1 MVTGCVKKEVKDL
14 RSLTD
19 SVANLKGVGPKR
31 VADLATL
38 GIDTIEDLL
47 TYYPTR
53 YNDFTP
59 TDIESAKDKQ
69 KITLQGVVVSEPL
82 LVRYGYRRNRLT
94 FRMQVGKEVVIATFF
109 NQPYIKKQIELNQQ
123 VTVMGKWDAPRRQV
137 TGNKLLKEK
146 ADDQNEFGAVYAV
159 NKHIR
164 QNVLQSFIR
173 QAYEEYANIIPTYL
187 PETIRQRYRLMD
199 RRQMIREI
207 HFPQTQATAKAAR
220 RTAAYEEFFLF
231 QLRLQAIRRAHR
243 QEDGERILYHNDE
256 LKEFI
261 GGLPFELTDAQ
272 KRVVNEICRDMRQ
285 PYQMNRL
292 LQGDVG
298 SGKTI
303 VAAIAIYAAITAG
316 YQAALMAPTEILAGQ
331 HAKKLAKI
339 FEGTHV
345 QVALLTGSLTAKQHR
360 ELLTA
365 MKRGDVNL
373 IVGTHALIQD
383 GVEYANLGLV
393 ITDEQHRFGV
403 NQRQQLR
410 EKGEHP
416 DVLAM
421 TATPIPRTLAIT
433 NYGEM
438 DVSIIDQLPA
448 GRKPIQTKWL
458 QSNQHAAAIHF
469 LREQLKQGAQ
479 AYVVSPL
486 IEESA
491 ALDVQNATDLYNQL
505 SADLE
510 PAYKVGLLH
519 GRMGTEE
526 KDEAMRQF
534 KSGELQV
541 LVATTVI
548 EVGVDNPN
556 ATVMVIYDA
565 DRFGLAQLHQLRG
578 RVGRGSRQSYCLLI
592 ADPKTDEG
600 KARMKTMVATDD
612 GFKIAEQ
619 DLKLRGSGDVLGKK
633 QSGMPEFK
641 VGDPVADLKILQIAR
656 ADAGNL
662 LGMPNWDQV
671 DENQPLVL
679 YLKRHELETHFD

>member
-331 HAKKLAKI
+331 HAEKLAKI

-641 VGDPVADLKILQIAR
+641 VGDPVADLKMLQIAR

>member
-231 QLRLQAIRRAHR
+231 QLRLQAIRRARR

-331 HAKKLAKI
+331 HAEKLAKI

-641 VGDPVADLKILQIAR
+641 VGDPVTDLKMLQIAR

-662 LGMPNWDQV
+662 LGMSKWDQV

>member
-1 MVTGCVKKEVKDL
+1 MKDL

-94 FRMQVGKEVVIATFF
+94 FRMQVGNEVVIATFF

-137 TGNKLLKEK
+137 TGNKLLKKK
-146 ADDQNEFGAVYAV
+146 ADDRNEFGAVYAV

-173 QAYEEYANIIPTYL
+173 QAYDEYANIIPTYL

-641 VGDPVADLKILQIAR
+641 VGDPVADLKMLQIAR

-662 LGMPNWDQV
+662 LGMSKWDQV

>member
-59 TDIESAKDKQ
+59 KDIESAKDKQ

-331 HAKKLAKI
+331 HAEKLAKI

>member
-94 FRMQVGKEVVIATFF
+94 FRMQVGNEVVIATFF

-137 TGNKLLKEK
+137 TGNELLKEK
-146 ADDQNEFGAVYAV
+146 ADDRNEFGAVYAV

-331 HAKKLAKI
+331 HAEKLAKI

-641 VGDPVADLKILQIAR
+641 VGDPVADLKMLQIAR

-662 LGMPNWDQV
+662 LGMSNWDQV

>member
-331 HAKKLAKI
+331 HAEKLAKI

-365 MKRGDVNL
+365 MKRGGVNL

>member
-331 HAKKLAKI
+331 HAEKLAKI

-662 LGMPNWDQV
+662 LGMPNGDQV

>member
-94 FRMQVGKEVVIATFF
+94 FRMQVGNEVVIATFF

-146 ADDQNEFGAVYAV
+146 ADDRNEFGAVYAV

-331 HAKKLAKI
+331 HAEKLAKI

-526 KDEAMRQF
+526 KDEVMRQF

-641 VGDPVADLKILQIAR
+641 VGDPVADLKMLQIAR

>member
-1 MVTGCVKKEVKDL
+1 MKDL

-641 VGDPVADLKILQIAR
+641 VGDPVADLKMLQIAR

-662 LGMPNWDQV
+662 LGMSKWDQV

>member
-1 MVTGCVKKEVKDL
+1 M

-19 SVANLKGVGPKR
+19 SVATLKGVGPKR

-59 TDIESAKDKQ
+59 TDLDSAKDKQ
-69 KITLQGVVVSEPL
+69 KITLQGLVVSEPL
-82 LVRYGYRRNRLT
+82 LTRYGYRRNRLS
-94 FRMQVGKEVVIATFF
+94 FRMQVGKEVLVVTFF
-109 NQPYIKKQIELNQQ
+109 NQPYIKKQLALNQQ
-123 VTVMGKWDAPRRQV
+123 VTVMGKWDAPRRQI
-137 TGNKLLKEK
+137 TANRLIKEQ
-146 ADDQNEFGAVYAV
+146 ADNRNEYGAVYSV

-164 QNVLQSFIR
+164 QSTLQSFIR
-173 QAYEEYANIIPTYL
+173 QAYDEYARLIPTYL
-187 PETIRQRYRLMD
+187 PETLRSRYRLMD
-199 RRQMIREI
+199 RRQMIKEI
-207 HFPQTQATAKAAR
+207 HFPQSQAMAKAAR

-243 QEDGERILYHNDE
+243 QENGNRILYHNDE

-261 GGLPFELTDAQ
+261 AGLPFELTAAQ
-272 KRVVNEICRDMRQ
+272 KRVVNEICRDLRQ

-298 SGKTI
+298 SGKTV
-303 VAAIAIYAAITAG
+303 VAAIAIYATITAG
-316 YQAALMAPTEILAGQ
+316 YQAALMAPTEILAAQ
-331 HAKKLAKI
+331 HAEKLSRVFA
-339 FEGTHV
+339 GTHV
-345 QVALLTGSLTAKQHR
+345 HVALLTGSLTSKQHQQ
-360 ELLTA
+360 LGKA
-365 MKRGDVNL
+365 IKQGDVNL
-373 IVGTHALIQD
+373 IVGTHALIQNE
-383 GVEYANLGLV
+383 VKYANLGLV

-410 EKGEHP
+410 EKGDHP

-448 GRKPIQTKWL
+448 GRKPIQTQWL
-458 QSNQHAAAIHF
+458 KSNQHAEAIRF

-505 SADLE
+505 SADLQ
-510 PAYKVGLLH
+510 PTYHVGLLH
-519 GRMGTEE
+519 GRMGTDE
-526 KDEAMRQF
+526 KNQVMQQF
-534 KSGELQV
+534 KTGQVQV

-600 KARMKTMVATDD
+600 KARMKTMVATND
-612 GFKIAEQ
+612 GFKVAEQ
-619 DLKLRGSGDVLGKK
+619 DLKLRGAGDVLGRK
-633 QSGMPEFK
+633 QSGVPDFK
-641 VGDPVADLKILQIAR
+641 VGDPIADLKMLQIAR
-656 ADAGNL
+656 SDAGSL
-662 LGMPNWDQV
+662 LATPHWDDV

-679 YLKRHELETHFD
+679 YLKRHELATHFD

>member
-94 FRMQVGKEVVIATFF
+94 FRMQVGNEVVIATFF

-123 VTVMGKWDAPRRQV
+123 VTVMGKWDASRRQV
-137 TGNKLLKEK
+137 TGNKLLKGK
-146 ADDQNEFGAVYAV
+146 ADDRNEFGAVYAV

-303 VAAIAIYAAITAG
+303 VAAITIYAAITAG

-331 HAKKLAKI
+331 HAEKLAKI

-641 VGDPVADLKILQIAR
+641 VGDPVADLKMLQIAR

>member
-1 MVTGCVKKEVKDL
+1 M

-38 GIDTIEDLL
+38 GIDTVEDLL

-94 FRMQVGKEVVIATFF
+94 FRMQVGNEVVVATFF

-146 ADDQNEFGAVYAV
+146 ADNRNKYGAVYAV

-243 QEDGERILYHNDE
+243 QEDGDRILYHNDE

-303 VAAIAIYAAITAG
+303 VAAIAVYAAITAG
-316 YQAALMAPTEILAGQ
+316 YQATLMAPTEILAGQ
-331 HAKKLAKI
+331 HAEKLAKI

-510 PAYKVGLLH
+510 PTYKVGLLH

-578 RVGRGSRQSYCLLI
+578 RVGRGDRQSYCLLI

-641 VGDPVADLKILQIAR
+641 VGDPVADLKMLQIAR

>member
-1 MVTGCVKKEVKDL
+1 M

-19 SVANLKGVGPKR
+19 SVATLKGVGPKR

-59 TDIESAKDKQ
+59 TDLDSAKDKQ
-69 KITLQGVVVSEPL
+69 KITLQGLVVSEPL
-82 LVRYGYRRNRLT
+82 LTRYGYRRNRLS
-94 FRMQVGKEVVIATFF
+94 FRMQVGKEVLVVTFF
-109 NQPYIKKQIELNQQ
+109 NQPYIKKQLALNQQ
-123 VTVMGKWDAPRRQV
+123 VTVMGKWDAPRRQI
-137 TGNKLLKEK
+137 TANRLIKEQ
-146 ADDQNEFGAVYAV
+146 ADNRNEYGAVYSV

-164 QNVLQSFIR
+164 QSTLQSFIR
-173 QAYEEYANIIPTYL
+173 QAYDEYARLIPTYL
-187 PETIRQRYRLMD
+187 PETLRSRYRLMD
-199 RRQMIREI
+199 RRQMIKEI
-207 HFPQTQATAKAAR
+207 HFPQSQAMAKAAR

-243 QEDGERILYHNDE
+243 QENGNRILYHNDE

-261 GGLPFELTDAQ
+261 AGLPFELTAAQ
-272 KRVVNEICRDMRQ
+272 KRVVNEICRDLRQ

-298 SGKTI
+298 SGKTV
-303 VAAIAIYAAITAG
+303 VAAIAIYATITAG
-316 YQAALMAPTEILAGQ
+316 YQAALMAPTEILAAQ
-331 HAKKLAKI
+331 HAEKLSRVFA
-339 FEGTHV
+339 GTHV
-345 QVALLTGSLTAKQHR
+345 HVALLTGSLTSKQHQQ
-360 ELLTA
+360 LGKA
-365 MKRGDVNL
+365 IKQGDVNL

-383 GVEYANLGLV
+383 EVKYANLGLV

-410 EKGEHP
+410 EKGDHP

-448 GRKPIQTKWL
+448 GRKPIQTQWL
-458 QSNQHAAAIHF
+458 KSNQHAEAIRF

-505 SADLE
+505 SADLQ
-510 PAYKVGLLH
+510 PTYHVGLLH
-519 GRMGTEE
+519 GRMGTDE
-526 KDEAMRQF
+526 KNQVMQQF
-534 KSGELQV
+534 KTGQVQV

-600 KARMKTMVATDD
+600 KARMKTMVATND
-612 GFKIAEQ
+612 GFKVAEQ
-619 DLKLRGSGDVLGKK
+619 DLKLRGAGDVLGRK
-633 QSGMPEFK
+633 QSGVPDFK
-641 VGDPVADLKILQIAR
+641 VGDPIADLKMLQIAR
-656 ADAGNL
+656 SDAGSL
-662 LGMPNWDQV
+662 LATPHWDDV

-679 YLKRHELETHFD
+679 YLKRHELATHFD

>member
-1 MVTGCVKKEVKDL
+1 M

-19 SVANLKGVGPKR
+19 SVTKLKGVGPKR

-59 TDIESAKDKQ
+59 TDITSAKDKQ
-69 KITLQGVVVSEPL
+69 KITLQGIVVSEPL
-82 LVRYGYRRNRLT
+82 LTHYGYRRNRLS
-94 FRMQVGKEVVIATFF
+94 FRMQIGREVIVVTFF
-109 NQPYIKKQIELNQQ
+109 NQPYIKKQVTLNQQ
-123 VTVMGKWDAPRRQV
+123 VTVMGKWDATRRQI
-137 TGNKLLKEK
+137 TANKLIKEQ
-146 ADDQNEFGAVYAV
+146 ADQQNEFGAVYSV

-164 QNVLQSFIR
+164 QSVLQSFIR
-173 QAYEEYANIIPTYL
+173 QAYEEYGNIIPTYL
-187 PETIRQRYRLMD
+187 PRALRQRYRLMD
-199 RRQMIREI
+199 RRQMIKEI
-207 HFPQTQATAKAAR
+207 HFPQTQMTAKAAR

-243 QEDGERILYHNDE
+243 QEDGNRILYHNDE

-261 GGLPFELTDAQ
+261 ANLPFELTDAQ
-272 KRVVNEICRDMRQ
+272 KKVVNEICRDMRQ

-298 SGKTI
+298 SGKTV
-303 VAAIAIYAAITAG
+303 VAAIAIYAAVTAG
-316 YQAALMAPTEILAGQ
+316 YQAALMAPTEILAAQ
-331 HAKKLAKI
+331 HAEKLSRVFA
-339 FEGTHV
+339 GTHV
-345 QVALLTGSLTAKQHR
+345 HVALLTGALTVKQHQS
-360 ELLTA
+360 LIAA

-373 IVGTHALIQD
+373 IIGTHALIQD
-383 GVEYANLGLV
+383 DVEYANLGLV

-403 NQRQQLR
+403 NQRQRLR
-410 EKGEHP
+410 EKGDHP

-438 DVSIIDQLPA
+438 DVSVIDQMPA
-448 GRKPIQTKWL
+448 GRKPIQTQWL
-458 QSNQHAAAIHF
+458 KSNQHAEAIHF
-469 LREQLKQGAQ
+469 LREQLEKGAQ
-479 AYVVSPL
+479 AYVVSAL
-486 IEESA
+486 IEEST
-491 ALDVQNATDLYNQL
+491 ALDVQNATDLFQQL
-505 SADLE
+505 SADLQ
-510 PAYKVGLLH
+510 PDYKVGLLH
-519 GRMGTEE
+519 GRMENDE
-526 KDEAMRQF
+526 KDKTMQQF
-534 KSGELQV
+534 KAGKIQV
-541 LVATTVI
+541 LVATTVV

-556 ATVMVIYDA
+556 ATIMVIFDA

-578 RVGRGSRQSYCLLI
+578 RVGRGDRQSYCLLI

-600 KARMKTMVATDD
+600 KARMKTMVATND
-612 GFKIAEQ
+612 GFKVAEQ

-641 VGDPVADLKILQIAR
+641 VGDPIADLKMLQIAR

-662 LGMPNWDQV
+662 LATPNWDNI

-679 YLKRHELETHFD
+679 YLQRHELETHFD

>member
-94 FRMQVGKEVVIATFF
+94 FRMQVGNEVVIATFF

-123 VTVMGKWDAPRRQV
+123 VTVMGKWDASRRQV
-137 TGNKLLKEK
+137 TGNKLLKGK
-146 ADDQNEFGAVYAV
+146 ADDRNEFGAVYAV

-331 HAKKLAKI
+331 HAEKLAKI

-619 DLKLRGSGDVLGKK
+619 DLKLRGSGDILGKK

-641 VGDPVADLKILQIAR
+641 VGDPVADLKMLQIAR

>member
-94 FRMQVGKEVVIATFF
+94 FRMQVGNEVVIATFF

-641 VGDPVADLKILQIAR
+641 VGDPVADLKMLQIAR

-662 LGMPNWDQV
+662 LGMSKWDQV

>member
-1 MVTGCVKKEVKDL
+1 M

-69 KITLQGVVVSEPL
+69 KITLQVVVVSEPL

-94 FRMQVGKEVVIATFF
+94 FRMQVGNEVVIATFF

-123 VTVMGKWDAPRRQV
+123 VTVMGKWDASRRQV
-137 TGNKLLKEK
+137 TGNKLLKEN
-146 ADDQNEFGAVYAV
+146 ADDRNAFGAVYAV

-331 HAKKLAKI
+331 HAEKLAKI

-578 RVGRGSRQSYCLLI
+578 RVGRGNRHSYCLLI

-641 VGDPVADLKILQIAR
+641 VGDPVADLKMLQIAR

-662 LGMPNWDQV
+662 LGMSNWDQV

>member
-199 RRQMIREI
+199 RRQMIRKI

-641 VGDPVADLKILQIAR
+641 VGDPVADLKMLQIAR

-662 LGMPNWDQV
+662 LGMSKWDQV

>member
-94 FRMQVGKEVVIATFF
+94 FRMQVGNEVVIATFF

-137 TGNKLLKEK
+137 TGNKLLKKK
-146 ADDQNEFGAVYAV
+146 ADDRNEFGAVYAV

-173 QAYEEYANIIPTYL
+173 QAYDEYANIIPTYL

-641 VGDPVADLKILQIAR
+641 VGDPVADLKMLQIAR

-662 LGMPNWDQV
+662 LGMSKWDQV

>member
-1 MVTGCVKKEVKDL
+1 MKDL

>member
-331 HAKKLAKI
+331 HAEKLAKI

>member
-94 FRMQVGKEVVIATFF
+94 FRMQVGNEVVIATFF

-146 ADDQNEFGAVYAV
+146 ADYRNEFGAVYAV

-187 PETIRQRYRLMD
+187 PETIRQRYRLMG
-199 RRQMIREI
+199 RRQMIKEI

-331 HAKKLAKI
+331 HAEKLAKI